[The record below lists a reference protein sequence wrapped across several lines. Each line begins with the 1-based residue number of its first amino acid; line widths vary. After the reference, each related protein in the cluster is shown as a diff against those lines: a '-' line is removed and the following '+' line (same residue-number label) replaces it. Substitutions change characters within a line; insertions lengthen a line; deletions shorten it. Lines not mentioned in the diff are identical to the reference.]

1 MERGSGTFIAGL
13 FTGALVGA
21 SLAMVFAPVSGGDM
35 REVLRAKASDA
46 ADRANDTLESSP
58 T

>member
-1 MERGSGTFIAGL
+1 MERGGGTFLAGL

-35 REVLRAKASDA
+35 RDILRAKASDA
-46 ADRANDTLESSP
+46 ADNAKDTLDP
-58 T
+58 AAT